1 MGIIKWSLDE
11 YMENRCNDVDS
22 LFNMCMFCVCI
33 YIKRGAV
40 VPKSEAGYSMCRLE
54 SLKTQL
60 IFQ

>member
-1 MGIIKWSLDE
+1 MQQRD
-11 YMENRCNDVDS
+11 N

-33 YIKRGAV
+33 YIYIKRGAA